1 MSRPRTCVLASCL
14 LIATSVAAFA
24 QSTARLIVDQWR
36 VEDGLPQNTITSLA
50 QDERG
55 YLWIATRKGLARFDG
70 AQFTPV
76 TRVGTMD
83 LGNLRLTAV
92 LPDGDGVL
100 WVSTYGSGVLRVAG
114 GVVTRYG
121 EAEGVPDD
129 IVWDLYRDRQRRV
142 WLASSSGARVFDGR
156 RWQAPPLP
164 ADLAGDG
171 VNAVFQARS
180 GTMWFAT
187 SHHGAVS
194 VDGTVVGRYSI
205 EAGLPSP
212 IATSVAETPDGAI
225 WVTGARGVSRIDNG
239 VVTTFGPDDGLPVE
253 RVLQVLV
260 DRRGVVWMA
269 THGGGLVRYDG
280 AQFTAFRRSDGLS
293 SDYLISLAED
303 RDGALWVGTLAG
315 GLNRLAP
322 AAREL
327 LDVRSGL
334 PPFPVTTVSQVA
346 TTLDWWIGTY
356 GGGLVSLRGGKLRT
370 LTTRDGL
377 PSNAITSVACDL
389 DGSVWVGTNGGGA
402 FRLQEGHVVE
412 HLGPEV
418 VGATLRTIEVSNEA
432 VWFGGNG
439 VVRYQKG
446 VIRRF
451 GKSDGLRSNEVRAI
465 YALADRTW
473 VGTYSGGLQSI
484 ERNGRIV
491 SWGEREGLTNP
502 FVTSLQHDR
511 TGTLWIGTYGGGLF
525 RLQHGKMS
533 SITTRDGL
541 PDDVV
546 FDVLEDDAGRLW
558 LTGTQGLAVVRIA
571 DVHARMDGRGGVLS
585 VAQYGRAEGVPG
597 TDGTDGN
604 QPLSWLAKDGRLWF
618 ATVDGVV
625 IFDPTEVA
633 DTPAAP
639 AVSIDTVQ
647 VNKARV
653 ELSALVSPLPA
664 RSIDIAYSAPRL
676 MGGAAPSS
684 TSTASSAWTTH
695 GSMPGRP
702 APRRSRTCHRVVTTS
717 RSARGPI
724 EERHQ
729 GRRARSASRCRPA
742 STRPD
747 GSWGSPSRR

>member
-1 MSRPRTCVLASCL
+1 M
-14 LIATSVAAFA
+14 
-24 QSTARLIVDQWR
+24 
-36 VEDGLPQNTITSLA
+36 
-50 QDERG
+50 
-55 YLWIATRKGLARFDG
+55 
-70 AQFTPV
+70 
-76 TRVGTMD
+76 
-83 LGNLRLTAV
+83 
-92 LPDGDGVL
+92 
-100 WVSTYGSGVLRVAG
+100 
-114 GVVTRYG
+114 
-121 EAEGVPDD
+121 
-129 IVWDLYRDRQRRV
+129 
-142 WLASSSGARVFDGR
+142 
-156 RWQAPPLP
+156 
-164 ADLAGDG
+164 
-171 VNAVFQARS
+171 
-180 GTMWFAT
+180 
-187 SHHGAVS
+187 
-194 VDGTVVGRYSI
+194 
-205 EAGLPSP
+205 
-212 IATSVAETPDGAI
+212 
-225 WVTGARGVSRIDNG
+225 
-239 VVTTFGPDDGLPVE
+239 
-253 RVLQVLV
+253 
-260 DRRGVVWMA
+260 
-269 THGGGLVRYDG
+269 
-280 AQFTAFRRSDGLS
+280 
-293 SDYLISLAED
+293 
-303 RDGALWVGTLAG
+303 
-315 GLNRLAP
+315 
-322 AAREL
+322 
-327 LDVRSGL
+327 
-334 PPFPVTTVSQVA
+334 
-346 TTLDWWIGTY
+346 
-356 GGGLVSLRGGKLRT
+356 
-370 LTTRDGL
+370 
-377 PSNAITSVACDL
+377 
-389 DGSVWVGTNGGGA
+389 
-402 FRLQEGHVVE
+402 
-412 HLGPEV
+412 
-418 VGATLRTIEVSNEA
+418 GATLRTIEVSNEA

-676 MGGAAPSS
+676 MGAAPSS

>member
-1 MSRPRTCVLASCL
+1 M
-14 LIATSVAAFA
+14 
-24 QSTARLIVDQWR
+24 
-36 VEDGLPQNTITSLA
+36 
-50 QDERG
+50 
-55 YLWIATRKGLARFDG
+55 
-70 AQFTPV
+70 
-76 TRVGTMD
+76 
-83 LGNLRLTAV
+83 
-92 LPDGDGVL
+92 
-100 WVSTYGSGVLRVAG
+100 
-114 GVVTRYG
+114 
-121 EAEGVPDD
+121 
-129 IVWDLYRDRQRRV
+129 
-142 WLASSSGARVFDGR
+142 
-156 RWQAPPLP
+156 
-164 ADLAGDG
+164 
-171 VNAVFQARS
+171 
-180 GTMWFAT
+180 
-187 SHHGAVS
+187 
-194 VDGTVVGRYSI
+194 
-205 EAGLPSP
+205 
-212 IATSVAETPDGAI
+212 
-225 WVTGARGVSRIDNG
+225 
-239 VVTTFGPDDGLPVE
+239 
-253 RVLQVLV
+253 
-260 DRRGVVWMA
+260 
-269 THGGGLVRYDG
+269 
-280 AQFTAFRRSDGLS
+280 
-293 SDYLISLAED
+293 
-303 RDGALWVGTLAG
+303 
-315 GLNRLAP
+315 
-322 AAREL
+322 
-327 LDVRSGL
+327 
-334 PPFPVTTVSQVA
+334 
-346 TTLDWWIGTY
+346 
-356 GGGLVSLRGGKLRT
+356 
-370 LTTRDGL
+370 
-377 PSNAITSVACDL
+377 ACDL

-676 MGGAAPSS
+676 MGGPRRPVRVPPRRPGRRMGRCRGGPHRVVHEPVTGWLPLRGPRAGPSRSATRDGAHAQLPGAGPLLPDRMVPGARPHGDDPGHRRPRAVADRALAAAP
-684 TSTASSAWTTH
+684 AGPAAPRRGTH
-695 GSMPGRP
+695 GRP
-702 APRRSRTCHRVVTTS
+702 AARDAGAGTGRT
-717 RSARGPI
+717 
-724 EERHQ
+724 
-729 GRRARSASRCRPA
+729 
-742 STRPD
+742 
-747 GSWGSPSRR
+747 